1 MEIRKKVIISGS
13 VLLLLVGAT
22 ILSESL
28 KSQGVKMASGLFY
41 PEYNALEIE
50 SVTVGDSANGVTL
63 TKGSEWR
70 VTPRGTSKSFLAD
83 SVKVKT
89 LLDKIGLMKRDQ
101 LVSEN
106 RSNQS
111 SLGVTSETGIE
122 VSYTDASKQETTFYI
137 GKKGANYRYSHVRE
151 KGSDRVYLVSGS
163 IRFAFKTEVNEWRD
177 RTIFSHSPDS
187 ISKITVV
194 DKVEITRVNDV
205 VEDYWMVKQDGV
217 EKRANPQTMNSYLR
231 SMSSYVC
238 NDWADNTLPES
249 YWQGANGGAS
259 VTITMLD
266 GSSETITVG
275 RPDESGRK
283 RFYVKNSA
291 REDLYFVV
299 GSAAQIP
306 FMTFEYLTYFPEE
319 KKEDTTKAETETSE
333 K

>member
-1 MEIRKKVIISGS
+1 MDIKKKVIISGS
-13 VLLLLVGAT
+13 VLFLLVGAT

-28 KSQGVKMASGLFY
+28 KSQGVKMATGLFY
-41 PEYNALEIE
+41 PEYSAFDIE
-50 SVTVGDSANGVTL
+50 TVAVGDSASGVTL
-63 TKGSEWR
+63 IKGDEWR
-70 VTPRGTSKSFLAD
+70 VAPRGASQSFLAD
-83 SVKVKT
+83 SVKVNT

-111 SLGVTSETGIE
+111 SLGVTPETGIS

-163 IRFAFKTEVNEWRD
+163 IRFAFKTELGDWRD
-177 RTIFSHSPDS
+177 RTIFSHSADS
-187 ISKITVV
+187 IVKINVM
-194 DKVEITRVNDV
+194 DKVEIIRVKDV

-217 EKRANPQTMNSYLR
+217 EKRANPQTMNSYLK
-231 SMSSYVC
+231 SLSSYVC
-238 NDWADNTLPES
+238 NDWADNTLPETH
-249 YWQGANGGAS
+249 WQGANGGAS
-259 VTITMLD
+259 VTITLLD
-266 GSSETITVG
+266 GTAETITVG

-319 KKEDTTKAETETSE
+319 KVEDTTATDSTEQ
-333 K
+333 